1 MADNGITI
9 VLAGIEGEN
18 GEEKAALNVMNW
30 NWGMSNYPQDRS
42 DGGLSSGTAQVS
54 GINFQK
60 QFCKGS
66 PIIMKYLTTGKHF
79 STGTLE
85 MRKSTGKPTPEV
97 FLKVDLTNVFV
108 ATYTTGSDG
117 STDEMVENVSLVFES
132 MNVAYHPQKTPDGS
146 LDAAIEF
153 TYDRSTKKTGK
164 E

>member
-9 VLAGIEGEN
+9 ELQGIEGEA
-18 GEEKAALNVMNW
+18 GTEKAALNVMNW
-30 NWGMSNYPQDRS
+30 NWGMSNYPQDRT
-42 DGGLSSGTAQVS
+42 DGGLSASTAQVS

-79 STGTLE
+79 KTGKLE
-85 MRKSTGKPTPEV
+85 MRKSTGKADPEV
-97 FLKVDLTNVFV
+97 FLTVNLSNVFI
-108 ATYTTGSDG
+108 ATYSTGSDG

-132 MNVAYHPQKTPDGS
+132 MDVAYRPQKTVDGS

-153 TYDRSTKKTGK
+153 NYDRTKKQTK
-164 E
+164 L